1 MTSRRTA
8 ACRVEERAPRADVS
22 ERRIASG
29 RTPPDAEHPLT
40 GFIATLLLALG
51 STAAHSQTA
60 REGSEDSGPAANTTA
75 PVATQRPAAPA
86 TAAPSR
92 VGGEVEA
99 TSYKGVKDGASWE
112 RVHRAS
118 KIIGTDVINRQGEKI
133 GDIEDIVLD
142 SKGSIAYAVVST
154 GGFLGIGDRLH
165 AVPWQ
170 SLQTQTGRSAFILD
184 IDRER
189 LKNAPGFDKKN
200 WPNLADEKWS
210 IENSRHFPHEHPTGA
225 PPATK

>member
-1 MTSRRTA
+1 MNRHA
-8 ACRVEERAPRADVS
+8 
-22 ERRIASG
+22 
-29 RTPPDAEHPLT
+29 LT
-40 GFIATLLLALG
+40 GFIAALSLALG
-51 STAAHSQTA
+51 SLAANSQTP
-60 REGSEDSGPAANTTA
+60 REGSEDPGPAANTTA
-75 PVATQRPAAPA
+75 PATTQPPAAPA
-86 TAAPSR
+86 TPAPAR
-92 VGGEVEA
+92 AGGEVES
-99 TSYKGVKDGASWE
+99 TSYKGMKDGASWE

-142 SKGSIAYAVVST
+142 GKGTIAYAVVST

-184 IDRER
+184 IDKER

-200 WPNLADEKWS
+200 WPNLSDDKWS
-210 IENSRHFPHEHPTGA
+210 SENSRHFPREHPTGSA
-225 PPATK
+225 PRAASSAANTQPATK

>member
-1 MTSRRTA
+1 M
-8 ACRVEERAPRADVS
+8 PR
-22 ERRIASG
+22 
-29 RTPPDAEHPLT
+29 HPLT
-40 GFIATLLLALG
+40 GFIATLVLALG

-75 PVATQRPAAPA
+75 PATTQRPAAPA

-170 SLQTQTGRSAFILD
+170 SLQTQTGRNAFILD

-189 LKNAPGFDKKN
+189 LKSAPGFDKKN

-210 IENSRHFPHEHPTGA
+210 SENSRHFPHEHPTGSLPRA
-225 PPATK
+225 AGSGPSSPPATK

>member
-1 MTSRRTA
+1 MHR
-8 ACRVEERAPRADVS
+8 
-22 ERRIASG
+22 
-29 RTPPDAEHPLT
+29 HPLT
-40 GFIATLLLALG
+40 GFIGALLLALG
-51 STAAHSQTA
+51 SLAAHSQTA
-60 REGSEDSGPAANTTA
+60 REGSEDSGPAANTAVLPT
-75 PVATQRPAAPA
+75 TQRPAGTA
-86 TAAPSR
+86 TTPSAR
-92 VGGEVEA
+92 VGNETES
-99 TSYKGVKDGASWE
+99 TSYKGMKDGATWE

-142 SKGSIAYAVVST
+142 SKGTIAYAVVST

-170 SLQTQTGRSAFILD
+170 SLQTQTGRNAFILD

-189 LKNAPGFDKKN
+189 LKNAPGFDKKH
-200 WPNLADEKWS
+200 WPNLADDKWS
-210 IENSRHFPHEHPTGA
+210 SENSRHFPHEHPTGSA